1 MTFQER
7 IDVAQQ
13 YRVLAWGKRL
23 NVEGKIRPAVK
34 CSEERFTMQ

>member
-13 YRVLAWGKRL
+13 YRVLAKRL
-23 NVEGKIRPAVK
+23 NVEGKIR
-34 CSEERFTMQ
+34 RR

>member
-13 YRVLAWGKRL
+13 YRVLAKLL
-23 NVEGKIRPAVK
+23 NVEGKIR
-34 CSEERFTMQ
+34 RR